1 MFNNKDF
8 MNEKGECFMAVVS
21 ARIDDEVKKEAEE
34 IAGSIGLSL
43 SSVINI
49 FLNRFIAEE
58 GFPFSVTAPKK
69 EKTTALFDKKELEV
83 IVKKAINQNAISPIQ
98 SCYFDPVEQKIKY
111 TE

>member
-1 MFNNKDF
+1 
-8 MNEKGECFMAVVS
+8 MAVIS

-34 IAGSIGLSL
+34 IANSIGLSL
-43 SSVINI
+43 STVINI

-69 EKTTALFDKKELEV
+69 EKTTALFDKSELEA
-83 IVKKAINQNAISPIQ
+83 IVKKAINDNVTSPTPIQ
-98 SCYFDPVEQKIKY
+98 SCYFDSKDQKIKF